1 MRMTM
6 YTDFSLRLLIYLA
19 IRPTGEKATVPEI
32 ADSYG
37 ISKHHLMKVSQHLA
51 KLGYIESTRGRGG
64 GVRLLKEPESINVGQ
79 VVRQMEDDFHLVE
92 CFDREKNGCP
102 ITPVCS
108 LKHALGRALQ
118 AYLAVLDDYTLQDL
132 AHNSLELLTFL
143 NGNQQ
148 PT

>member
-37 ISKHHLMKVSQHLA
+37 ISKHHLMKVAQHLA

-64 GVRLLKEPESINVGQ
+64 GVRLLKEPDFINVGQ
-79 VVRQMEDDFHLVE
+79 VVRQMEDDFYLVE

-132 AHNSLELLTFL
+132 AHNPLELLTFL

>member
-32 ADSYG
+32 AESYG
-37 ISKHHLMKVSQHLA
+37 ISKNHLMKVAQHLT

-64 GVRLLKEPESINVGQ
+64 GVRLLHDPKAINVGK
-79 VVRQMEDDFHLVE
+79 VVRQMEDDFHIVE
-92 CFDREKNGCP
+92 CFDRERNSCP

-108 LKHALGRALQ
+108 LKHALGKALQ

-132 AHNSLELLTFL
+132 AGNPLELLQFL
-143 NGNQQ
+143 QQ
-148 PT
+148 EKAVT

>member
-19 IRPTGEKATVPEI
+19 IRPPGEKATVPEI
-32 ADSYG
+32 AESYG
-37 ISKHHLMKVSQHLA
+37 ISKNHLMKVAQHLT

-64 GVRLLKEPESINVGQ
+64 GVRLLHDPKAINVGK
-79 VVRQMEDDFHLVE
+79 VVRQMEDDFHIVE
-92 CFDREKNGCP
+92 CFDRERNSCP

-108 LKHALGRALQ
+108 LKHALGKALQ

-132 AHNSLELLTFL
+132 AGNPLELLQFL
-143 NGNQQ
+143 QQ
-148 PT
+148 EKAVT

>member
-19 IRPTGEKATVPEI
+19 IRPTGQKATVPEI

-37 ISKHHLMKVSQHLA
+37 ISKNHLMKVSQHLA

-64 GVRLLKEPESINVGQ
+64 GVRLLLEPSEINVGK
-79 VVRQMEDDFHLVE
+79 VVREMEDDFYIVE
-92 CFDREKNGCP
+92 CFDRTRNGCP
-102 ITPVCS
+102 ITPVCT

-118 AYLAVLDDYTLQDL
+118 AYLAVLDEYTLQDL
-132 AHNSLELLTFL
+132 ARNPLELLTFL
-143 NGNQQ
+143 QGESK
-148 PT
+148 P